1 MVPLSWIRMSH
12 FMPPASPQQYHAS
25 LDTPGPDEEQI
36 ARDIAD
42 VMLQIAQTTWDN
54 GGHALRSVHAKSHGL
69 LKGELQVLEGLPVA
83 LAQGMFSKPAIYPA
97 LMRFSTTPGDLLSD
111 KVSTPRGVA
120 IKVLGVEG
128 ERLEGSE
135 DATTQDFVM
144 VNGPRFSARDGKAFL
159 RSLKPVA
166 ATTDKAPRSKQ
177 GLSALL
183 RGTEALLE
191 AIGGKSTKLRSMGGE
206 PPHHILGETFF
217 SQLPLRHG
225 QYIAK
230 LQLVPVAPELTALT
244 GARVDLGESDN
255 ALRDAV
261 VEYFRHYSGQWELR
275 AQLCTDLEHMPIDD
289 TTMVWNEKDSHFVT
303 IARLSAGPQTAWS
316 PARSAAVDDGLG
328 FSPWHGLQA
337 HRPLGELMRL
347 RKLSYET
354 SQRFRMQ
361 HGKTTGREPVSLND
375 LPD

>member
-1 MVPLSWIRMSH
+1 MSRST
-12 FMPPASPQQYHAS
+12 PPASLQQYHAS
-25 LDTPGPDEEQI
+25 LDTPGPDEAQT
-36 ARDIAD
+36 AQDIAE
-42 VMLQIAQTTWDN
+42 VMLQIAQTTWQN
-54 GGHALRSVHAKSHGL
+54 GGRALRSVHAKSHGL
-69 LKGELQVLEGLPVA
+69 LKAELQVIEGLPAA

-135 DATTQDFVM
+135 EATTQDFIM
-144 VNGPRFSARDGKAFL
+144 VNGPQFIARNGKAFL
-159 RSLKPVA
+159 RSLKPLA
-166 ATTDKAPRSKQ
+166 ASTDKAPRSKR

-191 AIGGKSTKLRSMGGE
+191 AMGGKSAKLRSMGGE

-230 LQLVPVAPELTALT
+230 LQLVPVAPELIALT
-244 GARVDLGESDN
+244 GARVEIGASDT

-261 VEYFRHYSGQWELR
+261 VEYFRHHGGQWELR
-275 AQLCTDLEHMPIDD
+275 AQLSTDLEHMPIDNP
-289 TTMVWNEKDSHFVT
+289 TVEWNEEDSPFVT
-303 IARLSAGPQTAWS
+303 LARLSAGPQTAWS
-316 PARSAAVDDGLG
+316 PARSAAVDDGMG

-354 SQRFRMQ
+354 SQRFRAQ
-361 HGKTTGREPVSLND
+361 HGTTTWREPVLLDD